1 MTRYRQIAHKLRV
14 QMGRGH
20 PDWESERPRNRKTNR
35 YKDLDEDGQSTT
47 IVEIPA
53 GAHIDQLLRAGAI
66 QTVSETEDASG
77 ENSLSPDQNL
87 A

>member
-1 MTRYRQIAHKLRV
+1 MTQYRQIAHKLRV

-20 PDWESERPRNRKTNR
+20 PDWESERPRNKKTNR
-35 YKDLDEDGQSTT
+35 YKDLDEQGRSAT
-47 IVEIPA
+47 IVEIPP

-66 QTVSETEDASG
+66 QTIETEDASG
-77 ENSLSPDQNL
+77 EGCEPPNQDL

>member
-1 MTRYRQIAHKLRV
+1 MRYRQIAHKLRV

-20 PDWESERPRNRKTNR
+20 PDWESERPRNKATGK

-47 IVEIPA
+47 IVEIPP
-53 GAHIDQLLRAGAI
+53 GTHIDQLLRAGAI
-66 QTVSETEDASG
+66 QEVIETEDASG
-77 ENSLSPDQNL
+77 ESREPPEPHL

>member
-20 PDWESERPRNRKTNR
+20 PDWESERPRNRKSNR
-35 YKDLDEDGQSTT
+35 YKDLDEAGRSTT
-47 IVEIPA
+47 IVEIPP

-77 ENSLSPDQNL
+77 ESCEPPNPHLG
-87 A
+87 

>member
-1 MTRYRQIAHKLRV
+1 MKYRQIAHKLRV

-20 PDWESERPRNRKTNR
+20 PDWVSERPRNGKTNR
-35 YKDLDEDGQSTT
+35 YKDLDEQGRSAT
-47 IVEIPA
+47 IVEIPD

-66 QTVSETEDASG
+66 QTIETEDASG
-77 ENSLSPDQNL
+77 ESREPPEPHL